1 MRRHGTWL
9 LLVFV
14 GTIGAAAFAV
24 RAASEAK
31 EEKVSI
37 DQVPAAVK
45 AAILSEGGQI
55 EDIARETSEGK
66 TIYEA
71 DVIKDGKQIEL
82 RVAEDGKLIT
92 RKVEGDAKQKEGKE
106 EKEGETGGEDS
117 EEQAEAEACV
127 EGAKALAA
135 AKVTML
141 QAIETAEK
149 EGKGAKPFKADLEL
163 DEGKLLFDVE
173 LLAGAN
179 GPEMEIDA
187 ISGKVVKI
195 ESVEEQEKEDAAE
208 GNKQSEEEQQE
219 EKEKAEAAKVLPI
232 AKVTLAKAVEIA
244 MQETHSKAFK
254 AEFKPENGQPR
265 YEIQVAGADKCSE
278 VVVDGV
284 TGKVLE
290 TEIKGNTQPAKASAQ
305 EEGWRTA
312 FPVDKANL
320 VPTGKNPHFIL
331 EPGRKS
337 VFKDEEGTKLTITVL
352 AETKVVDGVTTRI
365 VEEREEKNG
374 QPEEISRNYFAMDKT
389 TGDVY
394 YFGEEVDEYKN
405 GKVASHGG
413 AWLSGVEGARFG
425 LMMPAKAKVGDKFY
439 QEVAPKVAMDR
450 AEIVSVDEELKTPAG
465 TFKCVHVKETSP
477 LEKGASHKWHAAG
490 VGLVKDDE
498 FVLAEKPQ

>member
-1 MRRHGTWL
+1 MRRHGTRL

-14 GTIGAAAFAV
+14 GTVGAAAFGV
-24 RAASEAK
+24 RAAEEAK

-45 AAILSEGGQI
+45 AAILSEG
-55 EDIARETSEGK
+55 
-66 TIYEA
+66 
-71 DVIKDGKQIEL
+71 
-82 RVAEDGKLIT
+82 
-92 RKVEGDAKQKEGKE
+92 DAKQKEGKE
-106 EKEGETGGEDS
+106 EKEGEAGGEDS
-117 EEQAEAEACV
+117 
-127 EGAKALAA
+127 
-135 AKVTML
+135 
-141 QAIETAEK
+141 
-149 EGKGAKPFKADLEL
+149 
-163 DEGKLLFDVE
+163 
-173 LLAGAN
+173 
-179 GPEMEIDA
+179 
-187 ISGKVVKI
+187 
-195 ESVEEQEKEDAAE
+195 
-208 GNKQSEEEQQE
+208 
-219 EKEKAEAAKVLPI
+219 
-232 AKVTLAKAVEIA
+232 
-244 MQETHSKAFK
+244 
-254 AEFKPENGQPR
+254 
-265 YEIQVAGADKCSE
+265 
-278 VVVDGV
+278 
-284 TGKVLE
+284 
-290 TEIKGNTQPAKASAQ
+290 TEIKGNTQPAKASAE
-305 EEGWRTA
+305 EEGWRAA

-320 VPTGKNPHFIL
+320 VPTGKSPYFIL

-394 YFGEEVDEYKN
+394 YFGEDVDVYKN

-413 AWLSGVEGARFG
+413 AWLSGVEGAKFG
-425 LMMPAKAKVGDKFY
+425 LLMPAEAKVGDKFY

-498 FVLAEKPQ
+498 FVLAEKP